1 MGAVESTPA
10 ERPGG
15 YQPDFLTAH
24 VKSASQ
30 MLAPRPAHVPPPAS
44 GYEPKVGTDSIAIAQ
59 AKKAQQAISSKS
71 PTKFAGASAYGADT
85 FMNAHVQQLAE
96 RERTPPKHTVSQ
108 PKVGND
114 AWLMEKQRISAK
126 LRDTSIR
133 NKFGLWNGPDGHQTI
148 DGCACGPSSLSLDR
162 PSPPLFSA
170 ATSKQCS

>member
-59 AKKAQQAISSKS
+59 AKKAQQAISSKGVRQARAVPCS
-71 PTKFAGASAYGADT
+71 KPDVT
-85 FMNAHVQQLAE
+85 F
-96 RERTPPKHTVSQ
+96 RCP
-108 PKVGND
+108 
-114 AWLMEKQRISAK
+114 
-126 LRDTSIR
+126 
-133 NKFGLWNGPDGHQTI
+133 
-148 DGCACGPSSLSLDR
+148 
-162 PSPPLFSA
+162 
-170 ATSKQCS
+170 